1 MIRLKQAL
9 VVEGKYDRAK
19 LNAIFDAP
27 ILETGGFHVMKDPG
41 IREMIRRFAK
51 TTGVVILTDSDP
63 AGRKLRSYLS
73 ELCRDGTVYHAFVP
87 EVPGKEPRKP
97 RPGAAGILGVEGIG
111 AETLKQAVLDAVKP
125 CKEETPCPV
134 TVAEW
139 YEAGMTGRP
148 DSAKK
153 RADFLRR
160 HGLPGNL
167 SQKQALRYLNAVPGP
182 DMLRKELEELRNA

>member
-19 LNAIFDAP
+19 LNTIFDAP
-27 ILETGGFHVMKDPG
+27 ILETGGFHVMKDPET
-41 IREMIRRFAK
+41 REMIRRFAE

-63 AGRKLRSYLS
+63 AGRKLRSYLA
-73 ELCRDGTVYHAFVP
+73 ELCMDGAVYHAFVP
-87 EVPGKEPRKP
+87 EVQGKEPRKP

-111 AETLKQAVLDAVKP
+111 EETLKQAVLDAVEP
-125 CKEETPCPV
+125 CAEDTSPPV

-139 YEAGMTGRP
+139 YDAGMTGRP
-148 DSAKK
+148 ESAKR

-182 DMLRKELEELRNA
+182 DALRKELAEYQDA

>member
-1 MIRLKQAL
+1 MIRLKEAL
-9 VVEGKYDRAK
+9 VVEGKYDRVK
-19 LNAIFDAP
+19 LNTIFDAP
-27 ILETGGFHVMKDPG
+27 ILETGGFHVMKDPET
-41 IREMIRRFAK
+41 REMIRRFAE

-63 AGRKLRSYLS
+63 AGLKLRAYLS

-87 EVPGKEPRKP
+87 EIPGKESRKP

-111 AETLKQAVLDAVKP
+111 EETLKQAVLDAVEP
-125 CKEETPCPV
+125 CAAGSSPPV

-148 DSAKK
+148 ESAKR
-153 RADFLRR
+153 RAEFLRR

-167 SQKQALRYLNAVPGP
+167 SQKQALRFLNAVPGP
-182 DMLRKELEELRNA
+182 DMLRKELTEWRDA

>member
-73 ELCRDGTVYHAFVP
+73 ELCRDGTVFHAFVP
-87 EVPGKEPRKP
+87 EVPGKEPRKQ

-111 AETLKQAVLDAVKP
+111 EETLKQAVLDAVEP
-125 CKEETPCPV
+125 CNEETSCPV

-148 DSAKK
+148 ESAKK

-182 DMLRKELEELRNA
+182 DTLRKELKAFRDT